1 MQSKILSSMPSTL
14 DTEELAKKIQAT
26 LESGW
31 LTNNGPV
38 VQRLEKEVLPKELY
52 LPDDQA
58 ISLVTNGT
66 AALQGAMSLFLG
78 KEPMIVFIVPSFTFA
93 ATALSSIYSVT
104 NENNIESQ
112 VIFCDVDENGIISA
126 DSVRQIFKKYWG
138 YEDSFFV
145 IVGVDL
151 FAQDSALVLSEFAD
165 RYKIMVD
172 AAQSFG
178 VKTKATYPHLRTYS
192 FHATKTIHCCEGGAI
207 QGPKNLIEKVNQWRN
222 FGFGGDDY
230 GCNAKL
236 DEVRATILEHN
247 IIKSYDVEHYNGALI
262 DYAYRPILPKE
273 LFFASNNRYALLRI
287 ENQLLRDKIITA
299 LGANGA
305 QVKTYFE
312 PLHMQKKF
320 AHMKS
325 YGFSYEKSERLA
337 NSFIALPLSWNVTI
351 DQGKKV
357 AEVCLDEINK
367 FRKYFGDEVNH
378 KAD

>member
-14 DTEELAKKIQAT
+14 DTEELSKKIQAI

-38 VQRLEKEVLPKELY
+38 VQRLEKEVLPKELH

-66 AALQGAMSLFLG
+66 AALQGAMNCLYPQLYY
-78 KEPMIVFIVPSFTFA
+78 IIPSFTFA
-93 ATALSSIYSVT
+93 ATALASRQYSFPNMFGFVDV
-104 NENNIESQ
+104 NENG
-112 VIFCDVDENGIISA
+112 VISK
-126 DSVRQIFKKYWG
+126 DSVHQLLKKIHR
-138 YEDSFFV
+138 DKTKMV

-151 FAQDSALVLSEFAD
+151 FAQDSALELVDFA
-165 RYKIMVD
+165 YEYQIIID

-178 VKTKATYPHLRTYS
+178 VKTKAAYPHLRTYS

-247 IIKSYDVEHYNGALI
+247 ISKAYDVEHYNGALI

-287 ENQLLRDKIITA
+287 ENQMLRDKIITA
-299 LGANGA
+299 LGANGV

-320 AHMKS
+320 AHMKVNRMS
-325 YGFSYEKSERLA
+325 YANSERLA
-337 NSFIALPLSWNVTI
+337 NSFIALPLSWNVKI

-367 FRKYFGDEVNH
+367 FRKYFGDEANNNQG
-378 KAD
+378 